1 MVGHEVEMDETY
13 VTHCRKGRI
22 IDGHPGKKRG
32 TPATKRGLSDE
43 KICILTAVQ
52 RLEKC
57 IARSLNV
64 AKPSSM
70 DAETF
75 CECITDES
83 YVWTD
88 GLTSYV
94 KPLKEKNCS
103 NKVLESYQEYDAVNH
118 LNNVNSF
125 HSQIQEQYRVYRG
138 VSSKYINR
146 YNALF
151 MLQRE
156 YMGMDSQEILLLIMK
171 RLRKRVCYFFIRQI
185 RKEDLFK
192 LAIA

>member
-22 IDGHPGKKRG
+22 IDGHPEKKRG

-52 RLEKC
+52 RLGKC

-94 KPLKEKNCS
+94 K
-103 NKVLESYQEYDAVNH
+103 
-118 LNNVNSF
+118 
-125 HSQIQEQYRVYRG
+125 
-138 VSSKYINR
+138 
-146 YNALF
+146 
-151 MLQRE
+151 
-156 YMGMDSQEILLLIMK
+156 LL
-171 RLRKRVCYFFIRQI
+171 
-185 RKEDLFK
+185 
-192 LAIA
+192 

>member
-13 VTHCRKGRI
+13 VTHCRKGRVVE
-22 IDGHPGKKRG
+22 GHPGKKRG

-75 CECITDES
+75 CECIA
-83 YVWTD
+83 
-88 GLTSYV
+88 
-94 KPLKEKNCS
+94 EKVMCGRT
-103 NKVLESYQEYDAVNH
+103 V
-118 LNNVNSF
+118 
-125 HSQIQEQYRVYRG
+125 
-138 VSSKYINR
+138 
-146 YNALF
+146 
-151 MLQRE
+151 
-156 YMGMDSQEILLLIMK
+156 
-171 RLRKRVCYFFIRQI
+171 
-185 RKEDLFK
+185 
-192 LAIA
+192 

>member
-22 IDGHPGKKRG
+22 IDGHSGKKRR
-32 TPATKRGLSDE
+32 TPAAKQGLSDE

-52 RLEKC
+52 RLEGY
-57 IARSLNV
+57 IARAINV

-88 GLTSYV
+88 RRS
-94 KPLKEKNCS
+94 
-103 NKVLESYQEYDAVNH
+103 D
-118 LNNVNSF
+118 
-125 HSQIQEQYRVYRG
+125 
-138 VSSKYINR
+138 
-146 YNALF
+146 
-151 MLQRE
+151 
-156 YMGMDSQEILLLIMK
+156 
-171 RLRKRVCYFFIRQI
+171 
-185 RKEDLFK
+185 K
-192 LAIA
+192 LCQAA